1 MRGHPVTDHTNT
13 RGMSINKATAR
24 AQPPASEL
32 LSIIFHELRIPLSSI
47 QGYSS
52 ILLSGELGA
61 LSQRQRDTVERLRDI
76 THHVTA
82 LMTNLTQWA
91 HLSDDPSMLTWQP
104 VDVEKLVRSICHDLN
119 VEAKRKGVHLVAH
132 LPQPIGPLWADRS
145 SLTEVLINLIVN
157 AIKFTAKGGKVT
169 VSVGETKGKVH
180 LTVTDTGVGI
190 RAETIPK
197 LFQSFY
203 HEDNPEVGAVG
214 GTGLGL
220 AIVKRIVENHHGTVS
235 VSSRLGQ
242 GSIFRV
248 VLPRHSGQEVV
259 QDIIDQLSERA
270 GQRRESFVLMLIE
283 ADGTNGASAKSTEA
297 LYHRVEQLIQETI
310 RMEDRYYP
318 VEKGKL
324 IAVLVRTHADGGR
337 AIAERFTQRFQKDTL
352 LRRTTTFHVKM
363 GLAAYPTHGHHAPQL
378 LKAARERM
386 TSLVNGAKAH

>member
-1 MRGHPVTDHTNT
+1 M
-13 RGMSINKATAR
+13 
-24 AQPPASEL
+24 
-32 LSIIFHELRIPLSSI
+32 SIIFHELRIPLSSI

-61 LSQRQRDTVERLRDI
+61 LTQRQRDTVERLRDI

-91 HLSDDPSMLTWQP
+91 HLSDEPSMLTWQP
-104 VDVEKLVRSICHDLN
+104 VELEKLVRSVCHDLS
-119 VEAKRKGVHLVAH
+119 VEAKRKGVRLVSH
-132 LPQPIGPLWADRS
+132 RTKLVGPLWADRS

-157 AIKFTAKGGKVT
+157 AIKFTPKGGRVT
-169 VSVGETKGKVH
+169 VSIEEAKGRTQ
-180 LTVTDTGVGI
+180 LTITDTGVGI

-220 AIVKRIVENHHGTVS
+220 AIVKRIIENHHGTVS

-242 GSIFRV
+242 GSVFRV
-248 VLPRHSGQEVV
+248 VLPRHSGQEIV

-283 ADGTNGASAKSTEA
+283 AEGTHVAAKSSRA
-297 LYHRVEQLIQETI
+297 LYDRVEQLIQETI

-318 VEKGKL
+318 VQKGKL

-337 AIAERFTQRFQKDTL
+337 AIAARFTQRFQKDAL
-352 LRRTTTFHVKM
+352 LRRTPSFHVKL
-363 GLAAYPTHGHHAPQL
+363 GLAAYPTNGRRAPQL

-386 TSLVNGAKAH
+386 VALVNGAPPRE